1 MLLIEI
7 ACALYHQLCKM
18 QQGATER
25 CHVKRINAI
34 LQKKNNTM
42 IFLFLP
48 EYICK
53 PKAEML
59 FNHQERNLHFQGKER
74 VTGRKLN
81 PKEHQDPDY
90 LLKARFPRGCYPS
103 RQGYSEN
110 YQIKQ
115 LQGL

>member
-1 MLLIEI
+1 
-7 ACALYHQLCKM
+7 M

-34 LQKKNNTM
+34 LQKKKKTM

-48 EYICK
+48 EYIGK